1 MKTRDEIIKDAI
13 FDYLDDEKLKEELY
27 SSAYYVFHLID
38 QLDKVE
44 KDEFIYFSTKH
55 NIIIL
60 LWWIIETLLF
70 QYVYKYFAINNDEKS
85 IKKFCKKIEYTETTQ
100 VIEINDKKGIWLVF
114 CERKISYES
123 FKDNIN
129 FDYLIKWAKD
139 NHLLSDDILVKIDNF
154 RQMRNWVHL
163 NVLMNIREIFS
174 NAELTNFFEDNK
186 NILKSIKSE
195 YIKLNKNIKNP
206 QKSSI

>member
-85 IKKFCKKIEYTETTQ
+85 IKKFCKKIEYTETTP
-100 VIEINDKKGIWLVF
+100 VIEKNDKRGTWLVF

-129 FDYLIKWAKD
+129 FNYLIKWAKD
-139 NHLLSDDILVKIDNF
+139 NHLLSDDILGKIDNF
-154 RQMRNWVHL
+154 RRMRNWVHL
-163 NVLMNIREIFS
+163 NVLMDIREIFS

-186 NILKSIKSE
+186 KILKSIKSE
-195 YIKLNKNIKNP
+195 YIKLNKNI
-206 QKSSI
+206 